1 MLRKEICKG
10 CKIKATG
17 KSGWGPHSRML
28 WKDVSVVICPPSVIF
43 SFTKKLRKKIR
54 KVSNFSAAEKGL
66 LTEIFNDKKTSSW
79 LKTATPI
86 REKPPIFCPNKRKH

>member
-10 CKIKATG
+10 CKVKATG
-17 KSGWGPHSRML
+17 EYGWGHHSRML
-28 WKDVSVVICPPSVIF
+28 WKDVSVVICPVSIIS

-54 KVSNFSAAEKGL
+54 SVSAFSAAEKNFLIGKL
-66 LTEIFNDKKTSSW
+66 APQGGPGQA
-79 LKTATPI
+79 ATPI